1 MDRLPRDAQ
10 NRLVGNV
17 VSTFWLS
24 FAVGEAGVSSV
35 RRFIRWGK
43 RSRRNPGW
51 FRCAICFWRR
61 CNRGNPRCDC
71 VPRSVSHLCV
81 CVPTA
86 PSAPT
91 SSGSSRFHV
100 STFHDVQRVLN
111 ENADPAGMGAALIS
125 LAFLQRFAAGFGE
138 FALAPKIT
146 AAMEIERVDRR
157 RPFRVWWLRSV
168 GLLAPPRGTDEAD
181 SRGSVE
187 GDWVLGVLEE
197 EMGDEEDDD
206 DFAAKKEAG
215 EEKEK
220 EKEEGGWEQRVV
232 TWVDALRAWID
243 VLPADERTAGRVRAM
258 VRVADHV
265 GFGGKAMRRRSGKL
279 PIGSP

>member
-1 MDRLPRDAQ
+1 M
-10 NRLVGNV
+10 
-17 VSTFWLS
+17 
-24 FAVGEAGVSSV
+24 
-35 RRFIRWGK
+35 
-43 RSRRNPGW
+43 
-51 FRCAICFWRR
+51 
-61 CNRGNPRCDC
+61 
-71 VPRSVSHLCV
+71 
-81 CVPTA
+81 
-86 PSAPT
+86 
-91 SSGSSRFHV
+91 
-100 STFHDVQRVLN
+100 QRVLN

-215 EEKEK
+215 EEE
-220 EKEEGGWEQRVV
+220 EEEEGGWEQRVV
-232 TWVDALRAWID
+232 TWVEALRAWID

>member
-1 MDRLPRDAQ
+1 M
-10 NRLVGNV
+10 
-17 VSTFWLS
+17 
-24 FAVGEAGVSSV
+24 
-35 RRFIRWGK
+35 
-43 RSRRNPGW
+43 
-51 FRCAICFWRR
+51 
-61 CNRGNPRCDC
+61 
-71 VPRSVSHLCV
+71 
-81 CVPTA
+81 
-86 PSAPT
+86 
-91 SSGSSRFHV
+91 
-100 STFHDVQRVLN
+100 QRVLN

-215 EEKEK
+215 EEKE
-220 EKEEGGWEQRVV
+220 EGGWEQRVV
-232 TWVDALRAWID
+232 TWVEALRAWTD

>member
-1 MDRLPRDAQ
+1 MDRVPREAQ
-10 NRLVGNV
+10 NRLVVNV

-24 FAVGEAGVSSV
+24 FAVGEEGVSSG

-61 CNRGNPRCDC
+61 SNRGNPRSDC

-91 SSGSSRFHV
+91 SSNSSRFHV
-100 STFHDVQRVLN
+100 STFRDMQRVLN

-138 FALAPKIT
+138 FTLAPKIT

-157 RPFRVWWLRSV
+157 RPFRLWWLRSV
-168 GLLAPPRGTDEAD
+168 GLLAPQNRGNEEAD
-181 SRGSVE
+181 SRGSVSGE
-187 GDWVLGVLEE
+187 WVLGVLEE
-197 EMGDEEDDD
+197 EMGDDEDDDDDD
-206 DFAAKKEAG
+206 DFAAKNGAG
-215 EEKEK
+215 EEI
-220 EKEEGGWEQRVV
+220 GGWEQRVV
-232 TWVDALRAWID
+232 TWVDALHAWID
-243 VLPADERTAGRVRAM
+243 VLPADERTAGRVREM

-265 GFGGKAMRRRSGKL
+265 GFGGKAMRRRSAKP